1 MEYDDGETDTD
12 LDLAI
17 EDFEWLKETK
27 KKRLHHS
34 RPKDEESVKSEED
47 SDSGSEYSESDDS
60 DSEYENGVG
69 KRKGE
74 EKGPVCVNHEAKG
87 VKKQRAIDAVRAFLK
102 MNWEKITLHMH
113 MKEHEVRQ
121 QKEEGETKKPKKKK
135 VKKIQR
141 HDKEER
147 RC

>member
-1 MEYDDGETDTD
+1 MKYDDGKPMD

-27 KKRLHHS
+27 KKKVAPQPS
-34 RPKDEESVKSEED
+34 SSEEESSSEDD

-60 DSEYENGVG
+60 DSEYESGHG
-69 KRKGE
+69 AKEGGG

-87 VKKQRAIDAVRAFLK
+87 VKKQRAFDAVRAFLK

-113 MKEHEVRQ
+113 MKEHEVHQ
-121 QKEEGETKKPKKKK
+121 QKGRRQNKRNQRKK
-135 VKKIQR
+135 R
-141 HDKEER
+141 
-147 RC
+147 